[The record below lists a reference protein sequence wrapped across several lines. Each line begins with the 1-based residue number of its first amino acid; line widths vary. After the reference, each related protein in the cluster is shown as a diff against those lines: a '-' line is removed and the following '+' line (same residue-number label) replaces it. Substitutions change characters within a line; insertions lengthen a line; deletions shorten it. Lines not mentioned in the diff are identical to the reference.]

1 MKKFFSLISFFAL
14 SVILFTG
21 CQDRSDLAA
30 PAAPN
35 TGSANFTRY
44 VAVGNS
50 LTAGYQSGSLFES
63 AQKYSYAALIA
74 RQTGTTFAFP
84 NIGEPGTKGRI
95 EVLSV
100 SPFATYTNPN
110 TGPLLNSTY
119 PKPYN
124 NLGVPGALIYDFL
137 NAYDSLSCFSAVFGG
152 SPNPMFNIVLRN
164 TGGSKLTQW
173 QQLKAQQPTFVTF
186 WLGSNDILG
195 HAAAGGTVPYT
206 PVPTFTALYNQAMD
220 SLKTLGV
227 PVVVANILDV
237 TVAAYFTTVGG
248 QLRQQ
253 GVNAIWGVKGTG
265 DTIPMSL
272 TSNLLT
278 LTAQAELA
286 AGKGLSKAN
295 PVSNRF
301 ILDSAEI
308 VTVKSV
314 IAQYNTVIQ
323 AAATA
328 KDFAYVDAYALLQ
341 QIAVSYVT
349 SGGYKVDGVN
359 FTPVFVTGNLFSLD
373 GVHPTSQAHGLVANA
388 FISAINSKYNATIPL
403 INISTIPGSLIF
415 KGQANGIVKPD
426 YTPEM
431 FKHILF

>member
-1 MKKFFSLISFFAL
+1 MKKFFSIISVFTL
-14 SVILFTG
+14 SVLLFTG
-21 CQDRSDLAA
+21 CQDRSDLTA

-35 TGSANFTRY
+35 TGSVNFTRY
-44 VAVGNS
+44 VAIGNS
-50 LTAGYQSGSLFES
+50 LTAGYQSGSLYES

-74 RQTGTTFAFP
+74 NQVGTTFAYP
-84 NIGEPGTKGRI
+84 NVGEPGTKGRI
-95 EVLSV
+95 EVVSV
-100 SPFATYTNPN
+100 SPFVSYINPN
-110 TGPLLNSTY
+110 SGPLLNATY

-124 NLGVPGALIYDFL
+124 NLGISGALLYDFM

-152 SPNPMFNIVLRN
+152 SPNPMFNLVLRN
-164 TGGSKLTQW
+164 TGGAKTTQW
-173 QQLKAQQPTFVTF
+173 LQLKAQQPTFVTF

-195 HAAAGGTVPYT
+195 HAASGGTVPYT
-206 PVPTFTALYNQAMD
+206 PVATFTALYNQAMD
-220 SLKTLGV
+220 SLKSLNV
-227 PVVVANILDV
+227 PVAVANILDV

-248 QLRQQ
+248 QLQQQ
-253 GVNAIWGVKGTG
+253 GVTAVWGIAGTG
-265 DTIPMSL
+265 DTIPMPLS
-272 TSNLLT
+272 SNLLT
-278 LTAQAELA
+278 LTAAAELA

-295 PVSNRF
+295 PISNRF
-301 ILDSAEI
+301 ILDQAEI
-308 VTVKSV
+308 VTVKSI

-323 AAATA
+323 NAATA
-328 KDFAYVDAYALLQ
+328 KDFAFVNAHALLM
-341 QIAVSYVT
+341 QIAAAYPT
-349 SGGYKVDGVN
+349 GGYFVDGVK

>member
-1 MKKFFSLISFFAL
+1 MKKFFSIISVFAL

-21 CQDRSDLAA
+21 CQDRSDLTA
-30 PAAPN
+30 PAAPS

-44 VAVGNS
+44 VAIGNS
-50 LTAGYQSGSLFES
+50 LTAGYQSGSLYES
-63 AQKYSYAALIA
+63 AQKYSYASMIA
-74 RQTGTTFAFP
+74 HQVGTTFAFP
-84 NIGEPGTKGRI
+84 NVGEPGTKGRL

-100 SPFATYTNPN
+100 SPFATFVN
-110 TGPLLNSTY
+110 TGSGALLNATY

-124 NLGVPGALIYDFL
+124 NLGIPGALLYDFL
-137 NAYDSLSCFSAVFGG
+137 NAYDSLSCFSGKFGG
-152 SPNPMFNIVLRN
+152 TPNPMFNLVLRN
-164 TGGSKLTQW
+164 QGGAQTTQW

-195 HAAAGGTVPYT
+195 HAASGGTVPYT
-206 PVPTFTALYNQAMD
+206 PVATFTALYNQAMD
-220 SLKTLGV
+220 SLKSLNV
-227 PVVVANILDV
+227 PVAVANILDV

-248 QLRQQ
+248 QLQQQ
-253 GVNAIWGVKGTG
+253 GVTAVWGIAGTG
-265 DTIPMSL
+265 DTIPMPL
-272 TSNLLT
+272 ASNLLT
-278 LTAQAELA
+278 LTAAAELA

-295 PVSNRF
+295 PISNRF
-301 ILDSAEI
+301 ILDQAEI
-308 VTVKSV
+308 VTVKSI

-323 AAATA
+323 NAATA
-328 KDFAYVDAYALLQ
+328 KDFAFVNAHALLM
-341 QIAVSYVT
+341 QIAAAYPT
-349 SGGYKVDGVN
+349 GGYFVDGVK

-388 FISAINSKYNATIPL
+388 FISAINSKYNASIPL

>member
-1 MKKFFSLISFFAL
+1 MKKFFSIISVFAL

-21 CQDRSDLAA
+21 CQDRSDLTA
-30 PAAPN
+30 PAAPS
-35 TGSANFTRY
+35 TGTANFTRY
-44 VAVGNS
+44 VAIGNS
-50 LTAGYQSGSLFES
+50 LTAGYQSGSVFES
-63 AQKYSYAALIA
+63 AQKYSYAAQIA
-74 RQTGTTFAFP
+74 NQVGTTFAYP
-84 NIGEPGTKGRI
+84 NVGEPGTKGRI
-95 EVLSV
+95 EVVSV
-100 SPFATYTNPN
+100 SPFVSYINPN
-110 TGPLLNSTY
+110 SGPLLNATY

-124 NLGVPGALIYDFL
+124 NLGISGALLYDFM

-152 SPNPMFNIVLRN
+152 SPNPMFNLVLRN
-164 TGGSKLTQW
+164 TGGAKTTQW
-173 QQLKAQQPTFVTF
+173 LQLKAQQPTFVTF

-195 HAAAGGTVPYT
+195 HAASGGTVPYT
-206 PVPTFTALYNQAMD
+206 PVATFTALYNQAMD
-220 SLKTLGV
+220 SLKSLNV
-227 PVVVANILDV
+227 PVAVANILDV

-248 QLRQQ
+248 QLQQQ
-253 GVNAIWGVKGTG
+253 GVTAVWGIAGTG
-265 DTIPMSL
+265 DTIPMPLS
-272 TSNLLT
+272 SNLLT
-278 LTAQAELA
+278 LTAAAELA

-295 PVSNRF
+295 PISNRF
-301 ILDSAEI
+301 VLDQAEI
-308 VTVKSV
+308 VTVKSI

-323 AAATA
+323 NAATA
-328 KDFAYVDAYALLQ
+328 KDFAFVNAHALLM
-341 QIAVSYVT
+341 QIAAAYPT
-349 SGGYKVDGVN
+349 GGYFVDGVK

>member
-1 MKKFFSLISFFAL
+1 MKKFFSIISVFAL
-14 SVILFTG
+14 SVLLFTG
-21 CQDRSDLAA
+21 CQDRSDLTA
-30 PAAPN
+30 PAAPA
-35 TGSANFTRY
+35 TGSVNFARY

-50 LTAGYQSGSLFES
+50 LTAGYQSGSLYES
-63 AQKYSYAALIA
+63 AQKYSYAAIIA
-74 RQTGTTFAFP
+74 NQTGTTFAFP
-84 NIGEPGTKGRI
+84 NVGEPGTKGRL
-95 EVLSV
+95 EVASV
-100 SPFATYTNPN
+100 SPFASYTNPN
-110 TGPLLNSTY
+110 SGALLNATY

-152 SPNPMFNIVLRN
+152 SPNPMFNLVLRN
-164 TGGSKLTQW
+164 TGGAKTTQW

-195 HAAAGGTVPYT
+195 HAASGGTVPYT
-206 PVPTFTALYNQAMD
+206 PVATFTALYNQAMD
-220 SLKTLGV
+220 SLKSLGV
-227 PVVVANILDV
+227 PVAVANILDV

-248 QLRQQ
+248 QLQQQ
-253 GVNAIWGVKGTG
+253 GVTAVWGIAGTG
-265 DTIPMSL
+265 DTIPMPL

-278 LTAQAELA
+278 LTATAELA

-295 PVSNRF
+295 PISSRF
-301 ILDSAEI
+301 ILDQAEI

-314 IAQYNTVIQ
+314 IAQFNTVIQ
-323 AAATA
+323 NAATA
-328 KDFAYVDAYALLQ
+328 KDFALVDAHSLLQ
-341 QIAVSYVT
+341 QIAISYAT
-349 SGGYKVDGVN
+349 SGGYFVDGVK

-388 FISAINSKYNATIPL
+388 FITAINNKYNAKIPL
-403 INISTIPGSLIF
+403 VNISTIPGSLIF
-415 KGQANGIVKPD
+415 KGQPSGVVRPD

>member
-1 MKKFFSLISFFAL
+1 MKKFFSIISVFAL

-21 CQDRSDLAA
+21 CQDRSDLTA
-30 PAAPN
+30 PAAPS
-35 TGSANFTRY
+35 TGTANFTRY
-44 VAVGNS
+44 VAIGNS
-50 LTAGYQSGSLFES
+50 LTAGYQSGSVFES
-63 AQKYSYAALIA
+63 AQRYSYAAQIA
-74 RQTGTTFAFP
+74 NQVGTTFAYP
-84 NIGEPGTKGRI
+84 NVGEPGTKGRI
-95 EVLSV
+95 EVVSV
-100 SPFATYTNPN
+100 SPFVSYINPN
-110 TGPLLNSTY
+110 SGPLLNATY

-124 NLGVPGALIYDFL
+124 NLGISGALLYDFM

-152 SPNPMFNIVLRN
+152 SPNPMFNLVLRN
-164 TGGSKLTQW
+164 TGGAKTTQW
-173 QQLKAQQPTFVTF
+173 LQLKAQQPTFVTF

-195 HAAAGGTVPYT
+195 HAASGGTVPYT
-206 PVPTFTALYNQAMD
+206 PVATFTALYNQAMD
-220 SLKTLGV
+220 SLKSLNV
-227 PVVVANILDV
+227 PVAVANILDV

-248 QLRQQ
+248 QLQQQ
-253 GVNAIWGVKGTG
+253 GVTAVWGIAGTG
-265 DTIPMSL
+265 DTIPMPLS
-272 TSNLLT
+272 SNLLT
-278 LTAQAELA
+278 LTAAAELA

-295 PVSNRF
+295 PISNRF
-301 ILDSAEI
+301 ILDQAEI
-308 VTVKSV
+308 VTVKSI

-323 AAATA
+323 NAATA
-328 KDFAYVDAYALLQ
+328 KDFAFVNAHALLM
-341 QIAVSYVT
+341 QIAAAYPT
-349 SGGYKVDGVN
+349 GGYFVDGVK